1 MNELLVQITVVAIAA
16 NVVLLLL
23 AVTVPRVR
31 RRLTS
36 GGSSGGSR
44 PQLATVD
51 GMNIDLSTP
60 GPDDFAQPGG
70 SAATGPAPE
79 PEPRP
84 EPEPEPAESPESA
97 GEGPDQGE
105 RVMTVETTPTMAPP
119 APSPFDRGAAALI
132 DMETGLET
140 AMAFEEAV
148 RYEDARYA
156 RYGRSATVVVAEL
169 DRFDDLADRFG
180 SFVADR
186 LIGPVAAT
194 FRAQARRSDRVARV
208 GHIRFNVLLP
218 ETDEVV
224 AINYVERVREA
235 CDLWLEN
242 AAVSVRLVM
251 GWASAGPAGSLPEA
265 IRVAERRMHAER
277 ARGVGSRRGPGGAGG
292 SGSGTGTGSTS
303 AAGTG
308 LDAAPSARPVD
319 PSATAV
325 SARSGVAPSGFE
337 GPVATV
343 EPHDLTDQGAT
354 AQEPEVPL
362 PGEAPPASG
371 GEQPTLDRPD
381 EGWPGPGPSAGGPA
395 PGHATSGAI
404 SPSTFTG
411 PGGQRV
417 YNRRSTDN
425 WPRGPLPPT
434 NQV

>member
-1 MNELLVQITVVAIAA
+1 
-16 NVVLLLL
+16 
-23 AVTVPRVR
+23 
-31 RRLTS
+31 
-36 GGSSGGSR
+36 
-44 PQLATVD
+44 
-51 GMNIDLSTP
+51 
-60 GPDDFAQPGG
+60 
-70 SAATGPAPE
+70 
-79 PEPRP
+79 
-84 EPEPEPAESPESA
+84 
-97 GEGPDQGE
+97 
-105 RVMTVETTPTMAPP
+105 MTVETTTTMAPP

-169 DRFDDLADRFG
+169 DRFEDLADRFG
-180 SFVADR
+180 PFVADR

-292 SGSGTGTGSTS
+292 SGSGTGTGATS
-303 AAGTG
+303 AGGTG
-308 LDAAPSARPVD
+308 LDAAPSVRPVD

-343 EPHDLTDQGAT
+343 EPHDLTDQGAA
-354 AQEPEVPL
+354 AQEPDAPL
-362 PGEAPPASG
+362 PDEAPPASG
-371 GEQPTLDRPD
+371 GEQPTFERPD

-395 PGHATSGAI
+395 TGHATSGAI